1 MAKIDDVINRL
12 QEINTEI
19 LKLKRSISL
28 LAPLPKP
35 LKASLRQGQE
45 VLDPLIQELYFDAVR
60 GGLDLA
66 REPKIQE
73 AALRTIQS
81 ATRPRSRAQKQN
93 DKMQSQAFVVANTK
107 LRKKNGELR
116 KGKTQS
122 DVAKTAQKELK
133 KMKLAKRPNKG
144 GRPAKKRTS
153 TSNSRGRA
161 RSGGGRR

>member
-1 MAKIDDVINRL
+1 MAKIDDVIDRL

-35 LKASLRQGQE
+35 LKAGVRQGQD
-45 VLDPLIQELYFDAVR
+45 LIDPILQELYFDALR

-66 REPKIQE
+66 RDPQIQE
-73 AALRTIQS
+73 ATVRTIQS

-153 TSNSRGRA
+153 TGSSRA